1 MDQRMQWRWDSGK
14 TSQRPTKNGRPKYGA
29 GWNSPRVAMMI
40 SAHKTGAVFERYN
53 IVSDQDWKQAAKRNG
68 EFLAEKSGEMVT
80 RLVTL
85 GKQNA

>member
-1 MDQRMQWRWDSGK
+1 MVR
-14 TSQRPTKNGRPKYGA
+14 A
-29 GWNSPRVAMMI
+29 GIPQAVAMMI